1 LFASRFV
8 KQGQDM
14 TRPPLARPPLVM
26 AANRPLA
33 SLLRTGLEKLF
44 HSWLGASGRRYIC
57 SVYSL
62 GEPPAFDCRR
72 ALVTA
77 VRRDACG
84 VTMLFL
90 FEPGPD
96 EAADDLR
103 FWTQKA
109 RVAGANEWHVHLL
122 AETAEDRALAL
133 RDLSPARRLAA

>member
-14 TRPPLARPPLVM
+14 TRPPVAA

-33 SLLRTGLEKLF
+33 SLMSTGLEKLF

-57 SVYSL
+57 SVYVL
-62 GEPPAFDCRR
+62 GEPPVFDCRR
-72 ALVTA
+72 ALVAA

-84 VTMLFL
+84 VAMLFL

-122 AETAEDRALAL
+122 AETAEDRALVL

>member
-1 LFASRFV
+1 
-8 KQGQDM
+8 M
-14 TRPPLARPPLVM
+14 THPPLAHPPLVRPPLVM